1 MRSTFRA
8 LMLGTV
14 MASAA
19 SVAAWAAPLT
29 VTWDPNGATPSLSS
43 VVTAVT
49 FNNQVIS
56 DFSVTSINTT
66 SGAFTDTGYLPIT
79 QFQLSGNALQNTG
92 LGSTYDLYYKYTATG
107 TFYTDAAHTS
117 PGFNPSG
124 SYAVFSGLSYSLMAH
139 PLGSGTTFGATIAG
153 GPTDSNTTGD
163 FALASGALAPAGGTG
178 SVVSGLPSAD
188 VYATFVPDSNQSGF
202 YITPPPSGYV
212 GLNLETAFTNTN
224 AVVTPGAC
232 GGSTCIAVD
241 GGGGNA
247 NFVVPEPAS
256 MLLLGS
262 GLAGLGLIRRRRSA
276 V

>member
-29 VTWDPNGATPSLSS
+29 VTWDPNGATPGLGNGP
-43 VVTAVT
+43 VT

-56 DFSVTSINTT
+56 DFSLTSINTT
-66 SGAFTDTGYLPIT
+66 TGAFTDTGYLPIT
-79 QFQLSGNALQNTG
+79 QFQLSGNALNNTG
-92 LGSTYDLYYKYTATG
+92 LGSTYDLYYQYTATG
-107 TFYTDAAHTS
+107 TFYTDSSHTT
-117 PGFNPSG
+117 PGFNPSA
-124 SYAVFSGLSYSLMAH
+124 SFATFNGLTYTLMAH
-139 PLGSGTTFGATIAG
+139 PLGASTTFGATITGA
-153 GPTDSNTTGD
+153 TDSNTTGD
-163 FALASGALAPAGGTG
+163 FALASGVLAPNGGTG
-178 SVVSGLPSAD
+178 SVVSNLPSAD
-188 VYATFVPDSNQSGF
+188 VYATFVPAANQGGF

-224 AVVTPGAC
+224 AVVTIGAC
-232 GGSTCIAVD
+232 NGLTCVIVN

-247 NFVVPEPAS
+247 DFVVPEPAS

-262 GLAGLGLIRRRRSA
+262 GLVGLGLIRRRRSA